1 MNLSHK
7 QNFFPGFKSPIP
19 SPMIKDMY
27 TSWNHIWLFI
37 YSNEVEKSVYIC
49 FTNGLIFI
57 WVLKEI
63 MMITIS
69 LPQLC
74 DWSWNQNWK
83 HTNYV
88 LVNHD
93 FARPFKSKFPFF
105 FLSLS
110 LCFLYN
116 FELSLAPVVNHCDFY
131 GFNQSKCVRRTVR
144 AGHWNEIQPNSR
156 FYASSEPRWL
166 SIGRLISLK

>member
-69 LPQLC
+69 LPRLC

-105 FLSLS
+105 FSLSLS
-110 LCFLYN
+110 LFVS
-116 FELSLAPVVNHCDFY
+116 FIILSSP
-131 GFNQSKCVRRTVR
+131 
-144 AGHWNEIQPNSR
+144 
-156 FYASSEPRWL
+156 WL
-166 SIGRLISLK
+166 QLSAIVISMDLINRNVFAEQ